1 MNDSDLQYEHLP
13 RQSFRYKL
21 GLVVV
26 GVAAGILLRLV
37 FPPDELFHGPVYF
50 EPMTESGDSSAEQ
63 ETVKPST
70 QTERL

>member
-50 EPMTESGDSSAEQ
+50 EPMPENREDAGNS
-63 ETVKPST
+63 K
-70 QTERL
+70 